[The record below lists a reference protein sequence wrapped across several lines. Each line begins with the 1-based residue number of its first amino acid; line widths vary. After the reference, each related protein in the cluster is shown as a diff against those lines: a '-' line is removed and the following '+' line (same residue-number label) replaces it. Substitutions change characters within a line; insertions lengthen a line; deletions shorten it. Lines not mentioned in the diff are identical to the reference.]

1 MSLHKDRGHSHSS
14 SGGGGGDGGTSMCL
28 QFSMVWAA
36 VDIAHKAAG
45 DLTERA

>member
-1 MSLHKDRGHSHSS
+1 MSLHKDRGHSSS
-14 SGGGGGDGGTSMCL
+14 DGGGGGGTSVCL

-36 VDIAHKAAG
+36 VDIAHSAAAAG

>member
-1 MSLHKDRGHSHSS
+1 MSLHKDRGQSS
-14 SGGGGGDGGTSMCL
+14 SDGDGGGGTSVCL

>member
-1 MSLHKDRGHSHSS
+1 MSLHKDRGHSSS
-14 SGGGGGDGGTSMCL
+14 DGGGGGGTSVCL

>member
-1 MSLHKDRGHSHSS
+1 MSLHKDRGHSS
-14 SGGGGGDGGTSMCL
+14 SGGGGGGTSVCL